1 MSKGRM
7 TEMKVKEIDGKV
19 REAALEKVGE
29 LDSGAVRKLK
39 NLPVRR
45 KLTILSR
52 AFILGM
58 VLIAAFGAVGLWMVS
73 EQAHVVAQNWMPAVM
88 LAQNMDKMASD
99 YQRMQYAHVAASSE
113 TECAAYE
120 GKLNDLVAEME
131 ADMALYEQFI
141 RKGEGRQY
149 LTAAKQAWE
158 TYVQDTAAVVELSVA
173 GNKAEAQAM
182 LEKQGQADYTALGGH
197 MDALVQYNV
206 DASQESADKIFSTYI
221 FSMIFMIAF
230 AVAAVIIGGMIST
243 GIRTLILWPL
253 KSIRE
258 ALKDLQGGNLDA
270 QLTYESKDEFGQLSD
285 EIREFMSNLEEIIK
299 DESAILAQMAK
310 GNFDVT
316 SYIKE
321 KYQGDFEHILASMS
335 NIKHKLGSSLSS
347 IQISSIQVNSA
358 SEQMAVSAQALA
370 EGSSEQTRSV
380 TEILSMV
387 KDMEQKAEN
396 GARRAAEAS
405 SYANDVKRQAE
416 HGNAQMDHMM
426 QEMQVISTTST
437 EIETIIGSIEEI
449 AEQTNLLALNASI
462 EAARAGEAGKG
473 FSVVA
478 GEIGKLATQSADAA
492 TNTRDLIQKSIV
504 QVERGNEIAK
514 STAEAFAA
522 VNGGIMKVVDLNG
535 TVKEDCENQAE
546 AVREINDSVEV
557 ISGVIESN
565 SAAAQETSATSE
577 ELAAHA
583 VTLQEMLGQFKFS
596 E

>member
-158 TYVQDTAAVVELSVA
+158 TYVQDTAAVVEL
-173 GNKAEAQAM
+173 
-182 LEKQGQADYTALGGH
+182 
-197 MDALVQYNV
+197 
-206 DASQESADKIFSTYI
+206 
-221 FSMIFMIAF
+221 MIAF

-522 VNGGIMKVVDLNG
+522 VNGGIMKVVDLNE